1 MRIRFA
7 MIGVLAALAA
17 CASRPPAAPR
27 EILDEQS
34 ANTLMVVAAPIVFAR
49 ERSDV
54 AARAHDFATVV
65 AVEIDASGVYSP
77 YLLLY
82 RWSTVD
88 PRMSPPPPAGAGAL
102 RIIADGR
109 VVDLSPL
116 DRFPVGLAKNRE
128 LSVPNH
134 GDVLARAYKVDV
146 ATLRFIAAS
155 REIMLRLPQEPL
167 DIPFR
172 LWEDGRGAL
181 GEFVSRAA
189 TP

>member
-1 MRIRFA
+1 MPTR
-7 MIGVLAALAA
+7 VLLFVVLTALAA
-17 CASRPPAAPR
+17 CASRPPTAPR

-34 ANTLMVVAAPIVFAR
+34 ANTLMVVAAPMVFAR
-49 ERSDV
+49 ERSDI

-65 AVEIDASGVYSP
+65 AVEIDASGDYKP

-102 RIIADGR
+102 RLIADGR
-109 VVDLSPL
+109 IMDLTPL
-116 DRFPVGLAKNRE
+116 DRLPPGLTQNQGLA
-128 LSVPNH
+128 VPNH
-134 GDVLARAYKVDV
+134 GDVVARAYPIDV
-146 ATLRFIAAS
+146 ATLRFVAAS
-155 REIMLRLPQEPL
+155 RDIVLRMPKEPL

-181 GEFVSRAA
+181 REFISRAA
-189 TP
+189 LQ